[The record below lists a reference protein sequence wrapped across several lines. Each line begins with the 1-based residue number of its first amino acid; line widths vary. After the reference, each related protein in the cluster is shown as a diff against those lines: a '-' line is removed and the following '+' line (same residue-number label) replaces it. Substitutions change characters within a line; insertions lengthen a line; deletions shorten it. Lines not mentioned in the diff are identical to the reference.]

1 MRPVRSDEIALL
13 RQVAGHLDGVM
24 TDTRRQL
31 EQVRARLRELTAPTK
46 PEIGAHDE

>member
-1 MRPVRSDEIALL
+1 MSESEEICLL
-13 RQVAGHLDGVM
+13 REVAGHLDAVM

-31 EQVRARLRELTAPTK
+31 EQVRARLRELTAPAK